1 VAYSKFFYRH
11 RMPGCWPDNC
21 VNALKTNEQKVS
33 RKMKTVVFIYH
44 TRLLTNHPVFPFS
57 LACYLL
63 RVDLGFFD
71 ASPFCPTDG
80 VKCVKLKII
89 EDNFVMYNCAAG
101 WCLWWQDGSWSRHVA
116 RLWSHSPLKPLV
128 RWWRLLTVICK
139 HVTCRSMLLT
149 MDVWFATLID
159 SCRSRKKICSY
170 SVT

>member
-1 VAYSKFFYRH
+1 MAYSKFFYRH

-44 TRLLTNHPVFPFS
+44 TWLLTNHPVFPFS
-57 LACYLL
+57 LTCLFTEGWFRIFWCQSLL
-63 RVDLGFFD
+63 SNWWCQV
-71 ASPFCPTDG
+71 C
-80 VKCVKLKII
+80 KI

-149 MDVWFATLID
+149 TDVWFATLID